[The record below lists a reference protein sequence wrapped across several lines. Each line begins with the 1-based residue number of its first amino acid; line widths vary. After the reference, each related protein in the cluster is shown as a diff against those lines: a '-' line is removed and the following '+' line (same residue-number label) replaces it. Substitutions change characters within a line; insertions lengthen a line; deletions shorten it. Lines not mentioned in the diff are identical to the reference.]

1 MTEVE
6 TDLLL
11 PLEKDSAPNTATP
24 DPLTTGLSQGR
35 TDTKWL
41 RFSSLTNVK
50 TVSVQVVLLE
60 VLLSNKLLS
69 SSTRLSSLA

>member
-11 PLEKDSAPNTATP
+11 PLEKDYAPNTATP

-35 TDTKWL
+35 TDTRWL
-41 RFSSLTNVK
+41 RFSSLPNVK
-50 TVSVQVVLLE
+50 TVSVEVILLE
-60 VLLSNKLLS
+60 VLLFNKELS
-69 SSTRLSSLA
+69 SSIRLSSLA